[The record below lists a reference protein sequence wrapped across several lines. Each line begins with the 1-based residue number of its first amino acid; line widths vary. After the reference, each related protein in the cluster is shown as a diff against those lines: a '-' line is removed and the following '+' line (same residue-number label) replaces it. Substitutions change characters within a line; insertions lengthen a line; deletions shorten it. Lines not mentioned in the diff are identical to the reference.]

1 LFDDAQKF
9 ETQFDFHHISL
20 PFGFMDPA
28 RIRTQVTRVLPPK
41 TCPILNHATGS
52 TKHSGGKGMAQF
64 AGSESRPGLEV
75 VSRNRE
81 FLLVVCSFVGL
92 SGLHR
97 SRAACAGKPKQY

>member
-1 LFDDAQKF
+1 
-9 ETQFDFHHISL
+9 
-20 PFGFMDPA
+20 
-28 RIRTQVTRVLPPK
+28 
-41 TCPILNHATGS
+41 
-52 TKHSGGKGMAQF
+52 MAQF

-97 SRAACAGKPKQY
+97 SRAACSGKPKQY